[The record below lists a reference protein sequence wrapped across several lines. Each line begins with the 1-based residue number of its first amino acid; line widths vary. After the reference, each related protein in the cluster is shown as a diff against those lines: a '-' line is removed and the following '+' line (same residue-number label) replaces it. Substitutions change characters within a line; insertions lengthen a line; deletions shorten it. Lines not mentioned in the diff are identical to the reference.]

1 MKILPPSL
9 ILVAFALVSCQK
21 KVPEQPTKRDWVS
34 AVDISQFPEI
44 SSSQPVFKDLQGSP
58 KNFLDILQE
67 NGVNTVRL
75 RLWVNPTGTHSGF
88 LEVKN
93 FAQTLK
99 SRGFKI
105 WLSLHYS
112 DTWADPAHQVTPAA
126 WQGLP
131 MNALLDSVLGYT
143 QKVVREIDPDYVQIG
158 NEINTGFLH
167 PLGSISNQNNFL
179 DLLRAGCLAVRQ
191 SSNRCQIIVHHAG
204 IQNASWFFQQINTV
218 DYDIIGLS
226 FYPLWHGKS
235 LTELRTKIQ
244 ELSSAHHQRILVA
257 ETAYPFTLDWNDW
270 TNNLVGLSNQLI
282 LPDYPA
288 SKDGQKNFVRDLQG
302 AVLADPKGLGFCY
315 WGAELIAWKGPQ
327 STTASVW
334 ENQALF
340 DFDNRAVP
348 ALTEFG
354 LD

>member
-1 MKILPPSL
+1 MKILPHSL

-131 MNALLDSVLGYT
+131 MNALLDSV
-143 QKVVREIDPDYVQIG
+143 
-158 NEINTGFLH
+158 
-167 PLGSISNQNNFL
+167 
-179 DLLRAGCLAVRQ
+179 
-191 SSNRCQIIVHHAG
+191 
-204 IQNASWFFQQINTV
+204 
-218 DYDIIGLS
+218 
-226 FYPLWHGKS
+226 
-235 LTELRTKIQ
+235 
-244 ELSSAHHQRILVA
+244 
-257 ETAYPFTLDWNDW
+257 
-270 TNNLVGLSNQLI
+270 
-282 LPDYPA
+282 
-288 SKDGQKNFVRDLQG
+288 
-302 AVLADPKGLGFCY
+302 
-315 WGAELIAWKGPQ
+315 
-327 STTASVW
+327 
-334 ENQALF
+334 
-340 DFDNRAVP
+340 
-348 ALTEFG
+348 
-354 LD
+354 